1 MCVDMKALIEE
12 KAMLIGHWICVTV
25 RQRTR
30 VTLDTDYDRK
40 VIGQVTWHWYS
51 EVHRLGIW
59 DMEISIMA

>member
-1 MCVDMKALIEE
+1 MSGSDR
-12 KAMLIGHWICVTV
+12 GHGVTC
-25 RQRTR
+25 

-59 DMEISIMA
+59 DMEIPIMA